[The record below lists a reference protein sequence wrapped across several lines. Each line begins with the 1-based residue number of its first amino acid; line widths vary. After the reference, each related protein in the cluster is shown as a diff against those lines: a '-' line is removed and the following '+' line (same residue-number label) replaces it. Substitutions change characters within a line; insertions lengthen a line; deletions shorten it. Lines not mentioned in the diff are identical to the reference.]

1 MTVVALRSS
10 PQADTVC
17 ARVKHPRSITPQCT
31 RVAMKYRL
39 SILSSMSGT
48 WKSNHATPAQ
58 MQMQMKI
65 FQSCNLEEFC
75 LTNRSCALLPVLR
88 TRELCHASQKDAA
101 NLTSFSRY
109 LYVARR
115 LHAAISCC
123 VFVVF
128 GKQLLCIK
136 RVFALTRAPASSPAN
151 DIGAL
156 LSVPRDDHGFLLP
169 GSSRSGHAT
178 TFRASVSLSP
188 IVRVDK
194 LKPSMWALTRSRF
207 DFAQMRIR
215 NDARC

>member
-1 MTVVALRSS
+1 MRSS
-10 PQADTVC
+10 SGSPD
-17 ARVKHPRSITPQCT
+17 T
-31 RVAMKYRL
+31 RVVSRIAERR
-39 SILSSMSGT
+39 G
-48 WKSNHATPAQ
+48 KSY
-58 MQMQMKI
+58 I
-65 FQSCNLEEFC
+65 F
-75 LTNRSCALLPVLR
+75 LTLFIC
-88 TRELCHASQKDAA
+88 
-101 NLTSFSRY
+101 
-109 LYVARR
+109 ARR